1 MPAIFA
7 ALEKQLGL
15 KPETVKDAAVDVS
28 SLDRM
33 EETRAG
39 NRGPK
44 RGCAYASSLYMYLMA
59 GL

>member
-1 MPAIFA
+1 LPAIFA
-7 ALEKQLGL
+7 GLEKQLGL

-44 RGCAYASSLYMYLMA
+44 RGYASSLYMYLMA